1 MVSLA
6 EFLKGWPTKKELET
20 YGMFRD
26 IIVAVWRGGGVPQQ
40 WKYAT
45 IEVLHK
51 TNKIGQSVAS
61 IAASPSWLTQGTYS
75 SNSSQITLVTTSN
88 TKTFCRRNSVDSDSD
103 NRWLT

>member
-1 MVSLA
+1 MVSRA
-6 EFLKGWPTKKELET
+6 VILKGWPTKKELET
-20 YGMFRD
+20 YGMFGD

-51 TNKIGQSVAS
+51 TNKIRESVAS

-75 SNSSQITLVTTSN
+75 SNSSRIALVTTSN
-88 TKTFCRRNSVDSDSD
+88 TRTFCRRNSVDADSD
-103 NRWLT
+103 DRRLT